1 MKGADVIYHPNREL
15 EDICYEPKHLE
26 LVRKEIQKNF
36 GNYFLDF
43 LETQAGKAIS
53 AAKAAEIAK
62 ALGATTRLRTPAGSK
77 QKEAFLNIIQHAIAE
92 FEKDREKYAE
102 LMDLEALEEYA
113 DDPSNFKNTVLKN
126 QCPIIHSTLHNKK
139 AKELDKYRMEFN
151 KADPGDL
158 LIVVKNLA
166 AFAICYSED
175 NYDPEIY
182 DELTS
187 LEELALSDLDKDEN
201 YTVYGVIGGG
211 IKSHL
216 LYKMN
221 PEVFPNR
228 SRAALWALYYLT
240 DKKTFDCHQDSE
252 FLMIHADKGTTQ
264 QNYFYPYELFSIYA
278 LHIFQLLN
286 VEANRIGVELD
297 SNYRYVF
304 VDAFLSFVAESHA
317 AEIDFLKSASG
328 EVEYAYH

>member
-1 MKGADVIYHPNREL
+1 MYHPNREL
-15 EDICYEPKHLE
+15 EEICYMPKHID

-36 GNYFLDF
+36 GNYFPDF

-62 ALGATTRLRTPAGSK
+62 ALGATTRSRTPVASK
-77 QKEAFLNIIQHAIAE
+77 QKVAFLNIIQYAIDE
-92 FEKDREKYAE
+92 FEKDREKYAD

-139 AKELDKYRMEFN
+139 AKELDKYRMEFK
-151 KADPGDL
+151 KADPNKL
-158 LIVVKNLA
+158 LVVVQNLT
-166 AFAICYSED
+166 AFAIIYYED
-175 NYDPEIY
+175 DYDPDSY
-182 DELTS
+182 DEITS
-187 LEELALSDLDKDEN
+187 LEELGLSDLDTDD

-221 PEVFPNR
+221 PETFPNR
-228 SRAALWALYYLT
+228 SRAAIWALYYLT

-252 FLMIHADKGTTQ
+252 FLMIHAEKGTTQ

-297 SNYRYVF
+297 SNYRYVI

>member
-1 MKGADVIYHPNREL
+1 MYHPSREL

-26 LVRKEIQKNF
+26 LVLKEIQKNF
-36 GNYFLDF
+36 GSYFPDF
-43 LETQAGKAIS
+43 LETQAGKAIT

-62 ALGATTRLRTPAGSK
+62 VLGATTRSRTPSASK
-77 QKEAFLNIIQHAIAE
+77 QTEAFLNIIRYAIDD
-92 FEKDREKYAE
+92 FEKDREKYE
-102 LMDLEALEEYA
+102 EFMDLDALEEYA

-126 QCPIIHSTLHNKK
+126 HCPIIHSTLQNKK
-139 AKELDKYRMEFN
+139 AKELDKYRMEFK

-166 AFAICYSED
+166 AFAICYFED
-175 NYDPEIY
+175 NYDLESY
-182 DELTS
+182 DEISS
-187 LEELALSDLDKDEN
+187 LEELALSDLDTDEN

-216 LYKMN
+216 LYKKN

-228 SRAALWALYYLT
+228 SRDAIWALYYLT
-240 DKKTFDCHQDSE
+240 GKSTFDCRQDSE
-252 FLMIHADKGTTQ
+252 FLMINAEKGITQ

-286 VEANRIGVELD
+286 TEAKRIGVELD
-297 SNYRYVF
+297 INYRYVF

-317 AEIDFLKSASG
+317 AEIDFLKSSSG